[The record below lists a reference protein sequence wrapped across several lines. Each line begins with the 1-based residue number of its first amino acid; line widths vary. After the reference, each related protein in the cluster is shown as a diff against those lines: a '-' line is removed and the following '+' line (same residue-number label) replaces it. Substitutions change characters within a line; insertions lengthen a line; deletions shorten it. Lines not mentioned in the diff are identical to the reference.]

1 MLNEIQLTPSSAVVS
16 DNSIHSFLW
25 CVLLFVCLSF
35 YCHIDKMFGS
45 SFVLSTLFAL
55 PGALGAAAASGYS
68 SRDAACVN
76 SPSTRSCWSDGFDIS
91 TNWYEAVPDTGVT
104 REYWFNIE
112 NGTASPDGVEI
123 PVQTINGS
131 IPGPTIIAD
140 WGDWVG
146 KHCLYQ
152 VFPRQETNRKFNSRA
167 RHELTP
173 G

>member
-1 MLNEIQLTPSSAVVS
+1 ML
-16 DNSIHSFLW
+16 
-25 CVLLFVCLSF
+25 
-35 YCHIDKMFGS
+35 GS
-45 SFVLSTLFAL
+45 SLVLSSLLVFTSAR
-55 PGALGAAAASGYS
+55 GAATASGHG

-104 REYWFNIE
+104 REYWFDIQ
-112 NGTASPDGVEI
+112 NGTASLDGVEV

-146 KHCLYQ
+146 MSCLC
-152 VFPRQETNRKFNSRA
+152 
-167 RHELTP
+167 ELFFE
-173 G
+173 